1 MTNLTGEFTSEKLK
15 KIAPGVVTVTIART
29 VRPEYT
35 AFFSAWSD
43 QAVASLANYPGCLGA
58 AVLASGDESNVSQIV
73 FRFADAISLRRWERS
88 DERISMLEEID
99 GIVVE
104 ERVTT
109 VVGEDAFFSSLA
121 AQKPARSWPLRFA
134 VDVAWV
140 FPVAFVWSAVLAPK
154 FSELSLSVRT
164 LLSAAVIT
172 LVLEVVVAPVR
183 HRLRA
188 RRSLPLG

>member
-15 KIAPGVVTVTIART
+15 KIAPGVVTVTVART
-29 VRPEYT
+29 VHPEYE
-35 AFFSAWSD
+35 AMFSAWCD
-43 QAVASLANYPGCLGA
+43 QVVASLSSYPGCLGA
-58 AVLASGDESNVSQIV
+58 AVLASGDGSNVSQIV
-73 FRFADAISLRRWERS
+73 FRFSDAIALRGWERS
-88 DERISMLEEID
+88 DERISMLEQLD
-99 GIVVE
+99 GVVVE

-121 AQKPARSWPLRFA
+121 NQKPARSWPLRFA

-140 FPVAFVWSAVLAPK
+140 FPVAFVWSAFLAPK
-154 FSELSLSVRT
+154 FSELSLPVRT

-172 LVLEVVVAPVR
+172 LVLEVFVAPIR

>member
-1 MTNLTGEFTSEKLK
+1 MANLTGEFTSEKLK
-15 KIAPGVVTVTIART
+15 KIAPGVITVTVART
-29 VRPEYT
+29 VHPEY
-35 AFFSAWSD
+35 
-43 QAVASLANYPGCLGA
+43 AVLFASWCARAVTSLASYPGCLGA
-58 AVLASGDESNVSQIV
+58 VVLAPSAGSDVSQIV
-73 FRFADAISLRRWERS
+73 FRFTDAIALRNWERS
-88 DERISMLEEID
+88 DGRVSMLEEID

-121 AQKPARSWPLRFA
+121 TQKPARAWPLRFA
-134 VDVAWV
+134 IDVAWV
-140 FPVAFVWSAVLAPK
+140 FPVAFVWSAFLAPK

-172 LVLEVVVAPVR
+172 LALEVVVAPVR